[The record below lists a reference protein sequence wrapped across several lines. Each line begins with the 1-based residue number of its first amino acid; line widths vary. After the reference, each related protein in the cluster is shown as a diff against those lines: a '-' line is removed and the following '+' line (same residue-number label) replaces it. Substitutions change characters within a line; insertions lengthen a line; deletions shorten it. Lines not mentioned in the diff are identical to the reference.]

1 MPFVETVPYN
11 NAQGILKEAYDEMLS
26 SQGRIS
32 NVYAVSSLRPEIMVS
47 LQSHHEPV
55 MQSPT
60 SGLTEAEKQMIATL
74 VSALNKCRY

>member
-47 LQSHHEPV
+47 LQSHHKPV

>member
-1 MPFVETVPYN
+1 MPFVKTVPHHQ
-11 NAQGILKEAYDEMLS
+11 AHGLLKEAYDGMLAR
-26 SQGRIS
+26 QGRIS
-32 NVYAVSSLRPEIMVS
+32 NVYAVSSLRPETMVS

-55 MQSPT
+55 MQSAT